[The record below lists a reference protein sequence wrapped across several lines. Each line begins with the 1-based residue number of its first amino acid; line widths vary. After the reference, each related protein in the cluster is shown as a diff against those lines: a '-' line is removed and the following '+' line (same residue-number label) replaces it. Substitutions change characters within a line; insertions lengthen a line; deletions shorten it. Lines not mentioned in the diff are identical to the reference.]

1 MFTWKLP
8 AGEDTTPHHAD
19 PAQHPV
25 LAVVK
30 SNPVRGDVVI
40 KNKMGA
46 LAGCVVL
53 ALGIAACGSSEKSS
67 SSSSSSTAASTA
79 SSTPSTTATAV
90 SAGSGTISGAGSTFA
105 APVYEQWASSLSGLT
120 VNYQAVGSGAGITAV
135 ESKTVD
141 FGASDPPLKAADEEA
156 IAKNGSTAVQIPMF
170 LGAITVSYNLPGVK
184 TGLKLDG
191 KTIADIYLGKVK
203 TWDDTEIKA
212 LNPGVT
218 LPSTSITVIHRSDSS
233 GTTAGF
239 TGFLAAVDP
248 EFKSKVGE
256 GKDVQWPTG
265 TGAKGNAGVAGAV
278 QQTTGAIGY
287 VEQAY
292 ALEHKFTY
300 ASVKNKA
307 GAFVEPTL
315 ASTSAAAQGV
325 AVPANLGIKISN
337 PAGAASYPITSQTFV
352 VVSKDMCK
360 AGIPGGEGAAKGVVK
375 FLDYGLGEGQKILGQ
390 ADYAALPAA
399 ILAKSKAAVAGL
411 QCNGASLGG

>member
-1 MFTWKLP
+1 
-8 AGEDTTPHHAD
+8 
-19 PAQHPV
+19 
-25 LAVVK
+25 
-30 SNPVRGDVVI
+30 VI

-46 LAGCVVL
+46 LAGCVLL
-53 ALGIAACGSSEKSS
+53 ALGIAACGSSSSSTSS
-67 SSSSSSTAASTA
+67 SSSSSAST

-90 SAGSGTISGAGSTFA
+90 NSGSGTISGAGSTFA

-141 FGASDPPLKAADEEA
+141 FGASDPPLKPADEQA

-184 TGLKLDG
+184 TGMKLDG
-191 KTIADIYLGKVK
+191 KTIADIYLGTVK
-203 TWDDTEIKA
+203 TWNDPEIKA
-212 LNPGVT
+212 LNPGVN
-218 LPSTSITVIHRSDSS
+218 LPSTAITVVHRSDSS

-278 QQTTGAIGY
+278 QQTVGAVGY

-292 ALEHKFTY
+292 ALAHNFTY
-300 ASVKNKA
+300 AAVKNK
-307 GAFVEPTL
+307 GGQFVLPTL

-325 AVPANLGIKISN
+325 TVPANLGIKISN
-337 PAGAASYPITSQTFV
+337 PAGAASYPITSQTFII
-352 VVSKDMCK
+352 VSKDMCK

-375 FLDYGLGEGQKILGQ
+375 FLDYGLGQGQSILSQ